1 MSGEKN
7 KISNED
13 IAREYFRVKS
23 AKNPDNTD
31 SYRKIAEKIAGV
43 KASLEEVFN
52 KGLELPFGN
61 DTKEIIT
68 SILTHG
74 IDGFRE
80 KNAEGR
86 ENELKLDFQ
95 FGGTNIKEGPITN
108 SDDLGKEGEFFNPF
122 LELLDTPPDLDIEE
136 GADLTPLGLGVDGE
150 DLED

>member
-1 MSGEKN
+1 MSWEKN

-31 SYRKIAEKIAGV
+31 SYRKIAEKIAWV

-52 KGLELPFGN
+52 KWLELPFWN

-68 SILTHG
+68 SILTHW
-74 IDGFRE
+74 IDWFRE
-80 KNAEGR
+80 KNAEWR

-95 FGGTNIKEGPITN
+95 FWWTNIKEWPITN
-108 SDDLGKEGEFFNPF
+108 SDDLWKEWEFFNPF

-136 GADLTPLGLGVDGE
+136 WADLTPLWLWVDWE